1 MLCAPSNY
9 LQGSKTMTRLFAS
22 WNQPAVSIL
31 FLGLLVCSCILLR
44 NRPLAAEDKY
54 MKDMEVS
61 AGDTSVPSAEGAP
74 PSDQGVG
81 PSGEYAT
88 PSDEEAPPS
97 DQGAGPAGEVAA
109 PSAEGAPP
117 SDQGV
122 GPSGEYTSPSAEG
135 VPPSD
140 QGVGPSGEYT
150 VPSGEDVGQD
160 D

>member
-1 MLCAPSNY
+1 
-9 LQGSKTMTRLFAS
+9 MTRLFAS

-61 AGDTSVPSAEGAP
+61 AGDTSVPSGEGA
-74 PSDQGVG
+74 
-81 PSGEYAT
+81 
-88 PSDEEAPPS
+88 
-97 DQGAGPAGEVAA
+97 
-109 PSAEGAPP
+109 
-117 SDQGV
+117 
-122 GPSGEYTSPSAEG
+122 
-135 VPPSD
+135 PPSD